1 MKKAPASHFL
11 SILAAMPTAKSPTSK
26 KKGRKAEINTG
37 VPEVDE
43 RLRAIQKR
51 DRSTPLTGKAVHSDQ
66 RLDDLP
72 EHQRSEFLAA
82 IKHFFDLS
90 ARGYHPG
97 EHLVAAIIDEHK
109 KHLSSLHELALAN
122 AVKAEL
128 RAGKS
133 LSVRAGGAFEAAA
146 EKLSSP
152 ESKMSPNR
160 VRKTYYKKSSNQ
172 D

>member
-11 SILAAMPTAKSPTSK
+11 SILAATPTAKSPTSK
-26 KKGRKAEINTG
+26 KRGRKAEVNTG

-51 DRSTPLTGKAVHSDQ
+51 ERSAPLTSKAVHSD
-66 RLDDLP
+66 RKLNDLP

-109 KHLSSLHELALAN
+109 KHLSSLHDLALAN
-122 AVKAEL
+122 AVKAEV

-133 LSVRAGGAFEAAA
+133 LSVRSNSAFEAVAK
-146 EKLSSP
+146 KLSSP
-152 ESKMSPNR
+152 ESKISPNR
-160 VRKTYYKKSSNQ
+160 VRKTYYKKDSNQ

>member
-1 MKKAPASHFL
+1 MKKAPASHFV

-26 KKGRKAEINTG
+26 KKGRKAGANTG
-37 VPEVDE
+37 DPQVDE
-43 RLRAIQKR
+43 RLRAIQQR
-51 DRSTPLTGKAVHSDQ
+51 DRSAPITSKAVHSD
-66 RLDDLP
+66 RKLNDLP

-97 EHLVAAIIDEHK
+97 QRLVTAIIDEHK
-109 KHLSSLHELALAN
+109 KHLTSLHELALAN

-133 LSVRAGGAFEAAA
+133 LSVRSDGAFEAVAK
-146 EKLSSP
+146 KLSSP
-152 ESKMSPNR
+152 KSKMSPNR
-160 VRKTYYKKSSNQ
+160 VRKTYYKKDLNQ